1 MNLAFAFF
9 VFFFADLIIGFI
21 HIDII
26 RMFLCLFLQFLMDI
40 KFQRGRNVFYK
51 SWLFTN

>member
-9 VFFFADLIIGFI
+9 EFFFADLIIGFI

-26 RMFLCLFLQFLMDI
+26 RMLFCLFLQFLTDL
-40 KFQRGRNVFYK
+40 KFHSERNVFYK
-51 SWLFTN
+51 SWFFTN